1 MIENLKKTLDKG
13 VEYAF
18 MTTEKIAKAAKEL
31 AQENDLTKEEA
42 KKLLDY
48 LQKKSVVTRQNMEK
62 TMQEFLKASLRKM
75 DIPTREEVKKLE
87 DRIRKLE
94 GTKKKPAVARKKTAS
109 KAKAAGTSKAK
120 KSTVKAKK

>member
-18 MTTEKIAKAAKEL
+18 MTTEKIVKAAKEL
-31 AQENDLTKEEA
+31 AQENNLTKEEA

-48 LQKKSVVTRQNMEK
+48 LQKKSEETRRNMGK
-62 TMQEFLKASLRKM
+62 TMQDFLKASLRKM
-75 DIPTREEVKKLE
+75 DIPTREEVKKLD

-94 GTKKKPAVARKKTAS
+94 GTKKKPAAARKKATP
-109 KAKAAGTSKAK
+109 KAK
-120 KSTVKAKK
+120 KSTVKAKQ